1 MILIKYKIEEN
12 PRYLKNK
19 NKFNSYLIENPFVAM
34 KKGIKPF
41 SCNEHLICLSFI
53 VNLLEFNIYL
63 ILFLTDLLF
72 WIFNHVL
79 GNLFI

>member
-1 MILIKYKIEEN
+1 
-12 PRYLKNK
+12 
-19 NKFNSYLIENPFVAM
+19 M